1 MQTQLTKNQKGEIEF
16 RKKLY
21 FQQVEGRPVLEDEF
35 DAPGIKKILEGR
47 MKRTFDQMNTLGQKG
62 VGLSPYVE
70 IGAERCQRSLVMEN
84 DLGADGAAVDI
95 SYDLLRSCNHYAE
108 IFSRPKSPVRI
119 CCDANNLPFITSSI
133 PFVFCYETLHH
144 FPEPTPITEEIY
156 RVLLP
161 GGCFFFD
168 EEPYQQVLHVNLY
181 KGRKIYSGDS
191 LNRSMTRRVLD
202 KFFCTQSCN
211 EAEHGI
217 IENHNISV
225 RSWKRALTQFEE
237 KDIDLNA
244 TSRYRILRS
253 KLFNPASYMR
263 HFVAYLLGGTVS
275 GVAKKRGNPIRRSR
289 SIYDALICPSCRQTG
304 SEVRVHQR
312 DSSFLCAKCSK
323 LYPVINEVLFLFT
336 YDKFEELYPEIFN
349 LCQKQ

>member
-1 MQTQLTKNQKGEIEF
+1 MPRQLTENQKGEIEF

-21 FQQVEGRPVLEDEF
+21 FQQVEGKAVLEDEF
-35 DAPGIKKILEGR
+35 DAAGIEKILEGR
-47 MKRTFDQMNTLGQKG
+47 MKRTLDQMTTLRQRG
-62 VGLSPYVE
+62 VGLSPYIE
-70 IGAERCQRSLVMEN
+70 IGAERCQRSLVMQN
-84 DLGADGAAVDI
+84 DLCADGAAVDI

-108 IFSRPKSPVRI
+108 VFSRPKPPVRI
-119 CCDANNLPFITSSI
+119 CCDANNLPFRTSSI

-168 EEPYQQVLHVNLY
+168 EEPYKQVLHINLY

-191 LNRSMTRRVLD
+191 LNRSTTRRVLD
-202 KFFCTQSCN
+202 RFFCAPSCN

-217 IENHNISV
+217 IENHHISV
-225 RSWKRALTQFEE
+225 KSWKQALARFEE

-244 TSRYRILRS
+244 ASRYRILQS
-253 KLFNPASYMR
+253 KLFSPTSYMR
-263 HFVAYLLGGTVS
+263 YFAAYLLGGTVS
-275 GVAKKRGNPIRRSR
+275 GVAKKRGNTARPSS

-304 SEVRVHQR
+304 SEVLLHQR
-312 DSSFLCAKCSK
+312 DSSFLCAECSRT
-323 LYPVINEVLFLFT
+323 YPVINEVVFLFS